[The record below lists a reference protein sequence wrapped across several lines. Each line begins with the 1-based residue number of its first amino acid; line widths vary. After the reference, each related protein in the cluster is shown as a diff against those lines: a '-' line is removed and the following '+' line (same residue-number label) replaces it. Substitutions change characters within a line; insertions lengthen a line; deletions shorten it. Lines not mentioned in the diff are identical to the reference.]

1 MVYNDI
7 LLDSDWDIRLNE
19 YGDGILTNSVV
30 QDINVHLKWFLGEWP
45 FDESKGIDWFNEAFV
60 KNPDTDRI
68 ERMVRREIE
77 GVDGVTSVESVVIEV
92 DSQKRESVI
101 FWKAKVAEDI
111 LESEV
116 KLWGNTV

>member
-60 KNPDTDRI
+60 KSPDTDRI